1 MLLSSKVMR
10 RGGCQNPSPAKCSVR
25 RAAASVGRD
34 DEKKADDLQTGRC
47 KQPRAEIAD
56 AHPVVHEN

>member
-1 MLLSSKVMR
+1 MR
-10 RGGCQNPSPAKCSVR
+10 RGCQNPSPAKCSVR

-34 DEKKADDLQTGRC
+34 DEKKADDLETGRC